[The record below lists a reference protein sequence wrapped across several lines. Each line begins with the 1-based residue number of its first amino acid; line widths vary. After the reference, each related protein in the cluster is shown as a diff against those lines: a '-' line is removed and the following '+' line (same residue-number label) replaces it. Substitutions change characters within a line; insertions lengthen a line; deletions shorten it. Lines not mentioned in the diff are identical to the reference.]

1 MGKHAMAV
9 AAVCGILTGI
19 LATPSA
25 MAEPLKVKL
34 TPEKGFV
41 QVLHQGR
48 VVDIRRNQDVENVV
62 DATWA
67 RTSRE
72 CPPFCIEP
80 KLPAPGV
87 DLVTEVELF
96 EFMETRV
103 NTGSGLI
110 IDARLPDWY
119 LRGTI
124 PGSVNIPFTVFQR
137 DPTDA
142 KLRQAFE
149 MLNVRPR
156 GAVNAFT
163 RLTERLLDD
172 DEKTELW
179 DFSAAKELV
188 LWCNGPWCGQSPHA
202 IRALIKQGYPA
213 AKLHYYRGGMQNWQI
228 LGLTTLIPD
237 EDSVLFAETKAD

>member
-1 MGKHAMAV
+1 MGKHV
-9 AAVCGILTGI
+9 IAATAACGILVGI
-19 LATPSA
+19 VAMPVA
-25 MAEPLKVKL
+25 MAEQVKVKL
-34 TPEKGFV
+34 TPEKETV

-48 VVDIRRNQDVENVV
+48 MVDVRRDQDVENLV
-62 DATWA
+62 DPMWA
-67 RTSRE
+67 KTSRE

-80 KLPAPGV
+80 KVPAPGV
-87 DLVTEVELF
+87 ELITEVELF
-96 EFMETRV
+96 EFMEKHV
-103 NTGSGLI
+103 NTGTGLI

-142 KLRQAFE
+142 KFRQAFE

-163 RLTERLLDD
+163 RLTDRLLGNT
-172 DEKTELW
+172 EKNDFW

-213 AKLHYYRGGMQNWQI
+213 AKIHYYRGGMQNWQI

-237 EDSVLFAETKAD
+237 EDSVLFVEAKAD

>member
-1 MGKHAMAV
+1 MGKHV
-9 AAVCGILTGI
+9 IAATAACGILVGI
-19 LATPSA
+19 VAMPVALA
-25 MAEPLKVKL
+25 EQVKVKL
-34 TPEKGFV
+34 TPEKETV

-48 VVDIRRNQDVENVV
+48 MVDVQRNQDVENLV
-62 DATWA
+62 DPMWA
-67 RTSRE
+67 KTSRE

-80 KLPAPGV
+80 KVPAPGV
-87 DLVTEVELF
+87 ELITEVELF
-96 EFMETRV
+96 EFMEKHV
-103 NTGSGLI
+103 NPGTGLI

-137 DPTDA
+137 DSTDA
-142 KLRQAFE
+142 KFRQAFE

-163 RLTERLLDD
+163 RLTDRLLGNNDKND
-172 DEKTELW
+172 FW

-202 IRALIKQGYPA
+202 IRALVNQGYPA
-213 AKLHYYRGGMQNWQI
+213 AKIHYYRGGMQNWQI
-228 LGLTTLIPD
+228 LGLTTLVPD
-237 EDSVLFAETKAD
+237 EDSVLFAEAKAD